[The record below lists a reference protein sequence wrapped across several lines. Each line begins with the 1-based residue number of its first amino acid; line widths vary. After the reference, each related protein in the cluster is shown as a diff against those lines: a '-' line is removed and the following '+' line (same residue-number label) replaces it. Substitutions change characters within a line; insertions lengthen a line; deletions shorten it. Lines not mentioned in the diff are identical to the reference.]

1 MSQKTSSFVLDYSN
15 STLKRRL
22 GTLTNKIGAAVLMY
36 TSTKAIE
43 YEAYMKI
50 NRPWTDRSFKAKN
63 SLNTKVSQ
71 PKPTLIRMTLAH
83 GVEYGIWLE
92 LANEKKYAIIGP
104 TINVKGSDLVA
115 GMNNLLSKIK
125 L

>member
-1 MSQKTSSFVLDYSN
+1 MSQKTSSFVLNYRS
-15 STLKRRL
+15 STLSKNL
-22 GTLTNKIGAAVLMY
+22 FGMENKLGAAVLMY
-36 TSTKAIE
+36 VSTKAIE

-71 PKPTLIRMTLAH
+71 PNSHLIRMTLAH